1 MICLYSLNDDMSI
14 LIDDICLYED
24 GLLIDGF
31 DDCLI
36 DGLMD
41 GFIDKWMGLS
51 MD

>member
-1 MICLYSLNDDMSI
+1 MSILTDYMSI
-14 LIDDICLYED
+14 LIDNICLYED

-41 GFIDKWMGLS
+41 GFIDGL
-51 MD
+51 MDGFIDR